1 VDVAR
6 PPKKK
11 RGRYIA
17 IGAGVAVLAVATA
30 ALARLEP
37 AAPSVERAA
46 VWMDTV
52 QRGPLVREVR
62 GPGTLVPEQ
71 LRWISAVTAGRIE
84 QIHVRPGDSVQTGA
98 LLLEMSNPDVQLE
111 ALEAQRQLASAEAA
125 LVSLRTQ
132 LESERLSRQGS
143 VAQLVTQSL
152 DADRTEGLMI
162 SLGKRN
168 LASDNEIAKATESA
182 TELRKRL
189 AIEKEQLTML
199 EKSMERQIALQ
210 EANVERQRAVSQ
222 FQQDRVASMK
232 VRAGSGGVVQELN
245 WEVGQ
250 WASSGEVLARI
261 AQPGRLKA
269 VLRIPETQAR
279 DVVIGQTAKID
290 TRNGIVDGR
299 VMRVEPASVNGT
311 VTIEVELTGELPRG
325 ARPDLSV
332 DGTVEIERLD
342 DVMYIGRPTF
352 GQANSTVGM
361 FKMEPNGKDAV
372 RVSVKLGRS
381 SVNEIE
387 VVSGLQPGD
396 VVILSD
402 LSEQSSQNR
411 IRLK

>member
-1 VDVAR
+1 
-6 PPKKK
+6 
-11 RGRYIA
+11 
-17 IGAGVAVLAVATA
+17 
-30 ALARLEP
+30 
-37 AAPSVERAA
+37 
-46 VWMDTV
+46 
-52 QRGPLVREVR
+52 
-62 GPGTLVPEQ
+62 
-71 LRWISAVTAGRIE
+71 
-84 QIHVRPGDSVQTGA
+84 
-98 LLLEMSNPDVQLE
+98 
-111 ALEAQRQLASAEAA
+111 
-125 LVSLRTQ
+125 
-132 LESERLSRQGS
+132 
-143 VAQLVTQSL
+143 
-152 DADRTEGLMI
+152 
-162 SLGKRN
+162 
-168 LASDNEIAKATESA
+168 
-182 TELRKRL
+182 
-189 AIEKEQLTML
+189 
-199 EKSMERQIALQ
+199 
-210 EANVERQRAVSQ
+210 
-222 FQQDRVASMK
+222 MK